1 MSEQPIKLFISHAS
15 EDKHPFVEQL
25 YNALKATSKYE
36 VWYDTDSLH
45 LGGSIT
51 FEISDALNNCL
62 YALVILSPIYITKK
76 WCKREYVTI
85 VHLESGQEKIMLP
98 IWHNINE
105 EQVKGFDASLMDRPA
120 LRSTRQIDDIVT
132 AINTGTWTGQKA
144 REVGDP
150 LRKEYSELADA
161 LAEHD
166 ANERLSQNGHGVMI
180 VAEEVSHLLD
190 VFLKR
195 LDQVKGSMQFQAE
208 RRNQPVYSSPYCPAV
223 LASGR
228 FRVNVEIGYLNADSH
243 VTSYAKLIVT
253 LFAWPDET
261 PPMLAA
267 VFGKR
272 EELLQKVFT
281 PRFTINGK
289 VQWKDLEDASI
300 HTSEDLAGMV
310 LTLFK
315 EEIQRRLDHS

>member
-1 MSEQPIKLFISHAS
+1 
-15 EDKHPFVEQL
+15 
-25 YNALKATSKYE
+25 
-36 VWYDTDSLH
+36 
-45 LGGSIT
+45 
-51 FEISDALNNCL
+51 
-62 YALVILSPIYITKK
+62 
-76 WCKREYVTI
+76 
-85 VHLESGQEKIMLP
+85 
-98 IWHNINE
+98 
-105 EQVKGFDASLMDRPA
+105 
-120 LRSTRQIDDIVT
+120 
-132 AINTGTWTGQKA
+132 
-144 REVGDP
+144 
-150 LRKEYSELADA
+150 
-161 LAEHD
+161 
-166 ANERLSQNGHGVMI
+166 
-180 VAEEVSHLLD
+180 
-190 VFLKR
+190 
-195 LDQVKGSMQFQAE
+195 
-208 RRNQPVYSSPYCPAV
+208 VYSSPYCPAV